1 MERKQDERQLTMLS
15 RFGGESRSGTPST
28 DEPVKRAQK
37 NLSLNERDIE
47 RMSRLAKRDGVS
59 QARLVAM
66 ALDAYES
73 LHGRLET

>member
-1 MERKQDERQLTMLS
+1 MERKKDERQLTMLS
-15 RFGGESRSGTPST
+15 RFGSESRSGTLST

-47 RMSRLAKRDGVS
+47 RMSRLAKRDGIS

>member
-15 RFGGESRSGTPST
+15 RFGSESRSGTPST

-37 NLSLNERDIE
+37 SLSLNEHDIE
-47 RMSRLAKRDGVS
+47 RMSRLAKRDAVS